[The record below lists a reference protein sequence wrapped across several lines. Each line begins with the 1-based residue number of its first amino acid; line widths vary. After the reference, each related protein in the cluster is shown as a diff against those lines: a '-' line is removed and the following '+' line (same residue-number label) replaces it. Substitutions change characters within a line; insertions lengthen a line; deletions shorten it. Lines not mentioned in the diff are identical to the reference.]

1 MPATSSP
8 EPRPSAEAVEADF
21 QRQPHLLL
29 RLAENALN
37 VAENLRDN
45 YFRNT
50 TRFISD
56 LRRRIQGPANPILTA
71 RAVQHTDWSTLA
83 GEVVTFIDGGI
94 GRVPIASQLPILLRV
109 GSYSVRT
116 GERRLAEREQFGYYP
131 VILGDLEGGS
141 KDRENFPALVRVT
154 AELLGGLAALERTP
168 DLRVLMFHGPLITG
182 MSAFSGHTPF
192 TERDIDLL
200 LRHYA
205 AGTRSAQQLKDDFLR
220 TARIDVYP
228 AMTDNYDHWVR
239 RRLFEPLAW
248 IAFLCRRLI
257 HLARRRNPVPLIL
270 GVVERSELR
279 DFLQSVL
286 LARVFRG
293 LRDRERS
300 DYFNQMYGRTD
311 LINPA
316 RLLDRLGYNDALLL
330 GMLLRPGQYSEPW
343 RIAKTDGLHTVE
355 VSLPDEPIKHSVNFA
370 SLHGTAHGFPAVRG
384 CYLMVGENTLP
395 LRIEVFEDLASPD
408 MVEET
413 RRVQLYSRLLPGYS
427 FPVGLH
433 IVDRYAGV
441 PQWLT
446 SAYGKL
452 IRHYLGV
459 SLQENRISDP
469 ELRRILV
476 QAIYVT
482 QRDWLFRPIA

>member
-8 EPRPSAEAVEADF
+8 EPRLTPEAVEADF

-50 TRFISD
+50 TRFLSD
-56 LRRRIQGPANPILTA
+56 LRRRTQDPANPILGA
-71 RAVQHTDWSTLA
+71 RTVPHTDWSALA
-83 GEVVTFIDGGI
+83 GEVVTFLDGGI

-116 GERRLAEREQFGYYP
+116 GERRLAQREQFGYYP

-141 KDRENFPALVRVT
+141 KERDNFPDLVRIT
-154 AELLGGLAALERTP
+154 AELLGGLAALERTS
-168 DLRVLMFHGPLITG
+168 DLRVLMFHGPLITRI
-182 MSAFSGHTPF
+182 SAYAGHTPF
-192 TERDIDLL
+192 TERDVDLL

-205 AGTRSAQQLKDDFLR
+205 AGTRSAQRLKDDFLR
-220 TARIDVYP
+220 WARLAYP
-228 AMTDNYDHWVR
+228 AMTDNYDLWVR

-248 IAFLCRRLI
+248 LAFLCRRLI
-257 HLARRRNPVPLIL
+257 HVARRRNPVPLIL

-286 LARVFRG
+286 LPRVFRG

-300 DYFNQMYGRTD
+300 DYFNRMYGRTD
-311 LINPA
+311 LTNPA
-316 RLLDRLGYNDALLL
+316 RLLDRLGYSDALLL
-330 GMLLRPGQYSEPW
+330 GMLLGPGQFSEPW
-343 RIAKTDGLHTVE
+343 RIAKYDGLHSVE
-355 VSLPDEPIKHSVNFA
+355 VSLPDQPIRHSVNFA
-370 SLHGTAHGFPAVRG
+370 PLQGAAHGFPQVRG
-384 CYLMVGENTLP
+384 CYLMVGENSLP

-408 MVEET
+408 MVEEA
-413 RRVQLYSRLLPGYS
+413 RRVHLYSRLLPGYG
-427 FPVGLH
+427 FPVGLQ
-433 IVDRYAGV
+433 VADRYARV
-441 PQWLT
+441 PDWLT

-482 QRDWLFRPIA
+482 QRDWLFRPRTC